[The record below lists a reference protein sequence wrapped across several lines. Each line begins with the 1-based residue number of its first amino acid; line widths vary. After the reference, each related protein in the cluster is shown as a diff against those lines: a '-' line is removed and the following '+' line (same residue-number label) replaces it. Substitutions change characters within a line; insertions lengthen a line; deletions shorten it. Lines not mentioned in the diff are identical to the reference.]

1 MQTDKQ
7 LYAPGEAISVHALI
21 RRHDVNMMPVTDGHF
36 VLKIRDAFGVEHKT
50 AVLRP
55 NEFGTLLATYT
66 PPSDTLGSIII
77 SLESE

>member
-7 LYAPGEAISVHALI
+7 LYAPGEVISVHAMI
-21 RRHDVNMMPVTDGHF
+21 RRNDVNIMPVTDGHF
-36 VLKIRDAFGVEHKT
+36 ILKIRDAFGVEYKT

-55 NEFGTLLATYT
+55 NEFGTLLAAYT
-66 PPSDTLGSIII
+66 PPSDTIGSMII